1 MIHAPAPPL
10 RRRAV
15 LPSVFAALAG
25 LAAALDPAGATGAPA
40 APKSTPTPQD
50 ATAALRAALTQA
62 AQQSIGRLGAP
73 DGFLGNP
80 AVRIPLPG
88 KLAKGEKMLRAVGL
102 GDEADE
108 LVLAMNRAAEAAM
121 PEAKGLLV
129 DSVKQMTIQDAA
141 QILAGGDDAAT
152 QYFRR
157 MTSER
162 LTELMLPV
170 VRRSTETVGVA
181 QRYNELG
188 AKAKQFGLV
197 EERDATLEGYVT
209 QKALDGLFVT
219 MAAEEAA
226 IRKDPLGQANPLL
239 QQVFGPVGR

>member
-1 MIHAPAPPL
+1 M
-10 RRRAV
+10 RRAV
-15 LPSVFAALAG
+15 LLSLVATLAG
-25 LAAALDPAGATGAPA
+25 LTATPGLAAGAPA
-40 APKSTPTPQD
+40 APTPQD
-50 ATAALRAALTQA
+50 STAALRAALTQA
-62 AQQSIGRLGAP
+62 AQQSVARLGAP

-108 LVLAMNRAAEAAM
+108 LIVAMNRAAEAAM
-121 PEAKGLLV
+121 PEAKSLLV
-129 DSVKQMTIQDAA
+129 DSVKQMTIQDAT
-141 QILAGGDDAAT
+141 QIVTGGEDAAT

-157 MTSER
+157 TTSER
-162 LTELMLPV
+162 LTGLMLPV
-170 VRRSTETVGVA
+170 VRRSTEKVGVA
-181 QRYNELG
+181 QEYNELA

-197 EERDATLEGYVT
+197 DEPYATLEGYVT
-209 QKALDGLFVT
+209 QKALDGLFTT

-239 QQVFGPVGR
+239 QKVFGPIGR